1 MIEHSFEKIEKIV
14 RKVLHYLVS
23 LNIIS
28 VPKCNK
34 ITQQLTSFHKS
45 AKSSVDKFTQ
55 FSRSIDSFYFS
66 LFPNLNQSHPEL
78 SFILKLVLVL
88 SHGQASV
95 ERGFSLRN
103 AAFKDNISE
112 LSLNSKR
119 LIIKIIEISTSVLL
133 VQNIKK

>member
-1 MIEHSFEKIEKIV
+1 MIEHSFEKIEKIL

-28 VPKCNK
+28 APKCNK

>member
-1 MIEHSFEKIEKIV
+1 MIEHSFEKIEKIL